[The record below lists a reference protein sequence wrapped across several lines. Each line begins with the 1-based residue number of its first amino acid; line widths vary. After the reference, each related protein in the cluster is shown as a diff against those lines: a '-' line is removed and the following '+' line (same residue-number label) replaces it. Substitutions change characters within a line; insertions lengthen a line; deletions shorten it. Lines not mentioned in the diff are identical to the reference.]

1 MSLTPPGESAVFR
14 ESAFSANFQP
24 VTLQT
29 SPLPRLRKI
38 AADAATKAQKG
49 AMRRIA
55 TILCA
60 ALAGVTSARTATAGV
75 MVHIDKSSQRMLV
88 AVDGRPAYVW
98 PVSTGAGGF
107 GTPTGHFRPRR
118 MARSWFSP
126 RYYGSPMPYSIF
138 FHKGYAIHGTND
150 ISRLGGPPSHGCVRL
165 HPGNAGELF
174 ALGLYF
180 GIGNTSIVVTGGNPG
195 WGGVPRRRIS

>member
-29 SPLPRLRKI
+29 SPLPRLRKV
-38 AADAATKAQKG
+38 AAGAATKAQKG

-60 ALAGVTSARTATAGV
+60 ALAGVTCARTATAGV

-88 AVDGRPAYVW
+88 AVGGRPAYVW

-107 GTPTGHFRPRR
+107 GTPTGHFRPRW
-118 MARSWFSP
+118 MARSWFST
-126 RYYGSPMPYSIF
+126 RYYGSPTPHSIF
-138 FHKGYAIHGTND
+138 F
-150 ISRLGGPPSHGCVRL
+150 SHGVAR
-165 HPGNAGELF
+165 
-174 ALGLYF
+174 
-180 GIGNTSIVVTGGNPG
+180 
-195 WGGVPRRRIS
+195 PRHTK